1 MSARNLSNLLTM
13 AQAAR
18 LLGVTRQTIWGAIKK
33 GRIKVAA
40 KVGHVPLVSR
50 SSLTAYRRS
59 PGKPG
64 RPRKKRVR
72 NDSEYDVARLR
83 SRLGLSQKKFA
94 EKLGVSVS
102 SVVKWETG
110 WRKPGGLSLRALE
123 RLRKLSRRRVTKR

>member
-18 LLGVTRQTIWGAIKK
+18 LLGVTRQTIWGAIKR

-64 RPRKKRVR
+64 RPRKKGYVIIQK
-72 NDSEYDVARLR
+72 YDVARLR
-83 SRLGLSQKKFA
+83 SRLGLSQEKFA

-102 SVVKWETG
+102 SVSKWERG
-110 WRKPGGLSLRALE
+110 WYKPRGLSLRTLE
-123 RLRKLSRRRVTKR
+123 RLTKQLRRRVTKR

>member
-1 MSARNLSNLLTM
+1 MSVRNLSNLLTM

-18 LLGVTRQTIWGAIKK
+18 LLGVTRQTIWGAIKR

-50 SSLTAYRRS
+50 SSLTAYRLS

-64 RPRKKRVR
+64 PRKKGFVMIQK
-72 NDSEYDVARLR
+72 YDAARLR

-110 WRKPGGLSLRALE
+110 WPKPGGLSLRALE
-123 RLRKLSRRRVTKR
+123 RLRKLSRRKVTKR